1 MARTRTHSRRQLS
14 ALFFPVVFRLSSLS
28 MVSSTSTNSFYLSS
42 GYYIQTAD
50 NSFYKAII
58 SDGVSPS
65 NSTLIDNLSTGSI
78 VQLSTPPSNAS
89 IILGHDSIIYA
100 FYGTC
105 GSTIEVA
112 TFDNRS
118 NAWASL
124 SVTNGPSYRAG
135 SVLFRDTT
143 SLSLIYSFG
152 GYCSDFST
160 NSVEYYNTLS
170 AFDLDTYKFR
180 EPSNA
185 NPPVALRDASAITT
199 DQATILF
206 GGRAAGG
213 WIGMNQLAIWEASSW
228 SYKTVQNSTSVD
240 SRTDPVL
247 AMNEAG
253 TKVVISGGFVDG
265 RDAAPTLLLLELSDG
280 DGAWSWVTPNVD
292 HYPTLQGAVMLPGD
306 IMLGITSDTEPEI
319 VLLNISSWTYL
330 SNYTQS
336 VMTAATATS
345 QSSSSSHDQLSSGS
359 ITAISTSSAI
369 AAIVLLVTI
378 FAFVYKRRRR
388 SRPLGPLTPESNQGI
403 FLSSSSYNRELSESD
418 GACDVGSVNT
428 WKERR
433 KSWIKKY
440 SDIFGPLNSDD
451 TNRSAHADPT
461 ADTSLH
467 SAVSAPGGG
476 LTFDDD
482 SSINKNSE
490 SSFFGIGRRSLRS
503 FKSLRRSSKWTN
515 GSKLTGD
522 SRSTGDHRNGGPQGF
537 RRRSSGAH
545 SLGLGL
551 ISADGGEESP
561 KTEVENDD
569 DIYELFKDREVQVL
583 VSTTR
588 RGKLRI
594 TNPDDDV
601 GESDTKN
608 TSNEKSDSSLS
619 RLNST
624 SSKTRWLVGNDEIEG
639 KNFPL

>member
-1 MARTRTHSRRQLS
+1 MARTRTLPRRQLS
-14 ALFFPVVFRLSSLS
+14 ALVFVVVLRLSSLS
-28 MVSSTSTNSFYLSS
+28 RVSSTSTNSFHLSS
-42 GYYIQTAD
+42 DYYIQTTD

-65 NSTLIDNLSTGSI
+65 SSTLIDNLSKGSI

-89 IILGHDSIIYA
+89 IILGHDNIIYA

-105 GSTIEVA
+105 GSTVQVA
-112 TFDNRS
+112 TFDNQS
-118 NAWASL
+118 NAWTNLA
-124 SVTNGPSYRAG
+124 VANGPSYRAG

-152 GYCSDFST
+152 GYCGDSST
-160 NSVEYYNTLS
+160 NAIEYYNTLF
-170 AFDLDTYKFR
+170 AFDVDMYKFTV
-180 EPSNA
+180 PSNA
-185 NPPVALRDASAITT
+185 SPPVALRDASAITT

-240 SRTDPVL
+240 SRTDPIL

-253 TKVVISGGFVDG
+253 TKVVISGGLVDG
-265 RDAAPTLLLLELSDG
+265 RDATPTLLLLELLDG
-280 DGAWSWVTPNVD
+280 DGAWSWVTPNVN
-292 HYPTLQGAVMLPGD
+292 HYPTLQGAVTLPGD
-306 IMLGITSDTEPEI
+306 IMLGITSGTDPEI

-330 SNYTQS
+330 SSYTQS
-336 VMTAATATS
+336 VIMTAATATS

-359 ITAISTSSAI
+359 IAAISTSSAI

-403 FLSSSSYNRELSESD
+403 FLTPSGHSRKFSESD
-418 GACDVGSVNT
+418 GASDVGSVNT

-440 SDIFGPLNSDD
+440 SDIFGPLNNDD
-451 TNRSAHADPT
+451 TNRSALADPT
-461 ADTSLH
+461 VNTSLH

-476 LTFDDD
+476 LTNGDD
-482 SSINKNSE
+482 SDVDKNSE
-490 SSFFGIGRRSLRS
+490 STFFGIGRRSLRS
-503 FKSLRRSSKWTN
+503 FKSLGQSSKWTN
-515 GSKLTGD
+515 GSQLTGD
-522 SRSTGDHRNGGPQGF
+522 SRDRRSVAPQKF
-537 RRRSSGAH
+537 RRRSNGAH
-545 SLGLGL
+545 LIGLGL
-551 ISADGGEESP
+551 ISADGGEKSP
-561 KTEVENDD
+561 KTDVEKDD

-594 TNPDDDV
+594 TNPDDDIS
-601 GESDTKN
+601 ESDTKN
-608 TSNEKSDSSLS
+608 AEEKSDSSLS

-624 SSKTRWLVGNDEIEG
+624 SSKTRWLVGNEEMEKMKG
-639 KNFPL
+639 NEF

>member
-1 MARTRTHSRRQLS
+1 MVRTRPHPRRQLS
-14 ALFFPVVFRLSSLS
+14 VLVLAVVLRLSSLPR
-28 MVSSTSTNSFYLSS
+28 VSSSSTNSFHLSS
-42 GYYIQTAD
+42 GGYYIQTTD

-65 NSTLIDNLSTGSI
+65 NSTLIDNLSDGSI
-78 VQLSTPPSNAS
+78 VQLSTPPSNSS
-89 IILGHDSIIYA
+89 IILGHDNIIYA

-105 GSTIEVA
+105 GSTIQVA
-112 TFDNRS
+112 TFDNQS
-118 NAWASL
+118 NAWTNL

-135 SVLFRDTT
+135 SVLFRDTS

-152 GYCSDFST
+152 GYCSDSST
-160 NSVEYYNTLS
+160 NSIEYYNTLS
-170 AFDLDTYKFR
+170 AFDLDTYKFT

-206 GGRAAGG
+206 GGRAAAG

-240 SRTDPVL
+240 SRTDPILV
-247 AMNEAG
+247 MNEAG

-265 RDAAPTLLLLELSDG
+265 RDADPTLLVLELSDG
-280 DGAWSWVTPNVD
+280 DGAWSWVTPNRNNF
-292 HYPTLQGAVMLPGD
+292 PTLQGAVMLPGD
-306 IMLGITSDTEPEI
+306 IMLGITTDAEPEA
-319 VLLNISSWTYL
+319 VLLNVSSWTYL
-330 SNYTQS
+330 SSVTQS
-336 VMTAATATS
+336 VMTATTATS

-359 ITAISTSSAI
+359 IAAISTSTTI
-369 AAIVLLVTI
+369 AAIVLLFTI

-388 SRPLGPLTPESNQGI
+388 SRPLGPLTPESNQGF
-403 FLSSSSYNRELSESD
+403 FLMPSSYNRKLSASD
-418 GACDVGSVNT
+418 GASDMGSVNT
-428 WKERR
+428 WRERR

-440 SDIFGPLNSDD
+440 SDIFGPLNNDD
-451 TNRSAHADPT
+451 TNGSALADPP

-467 SAVSAPGGG
+467 SAVSAPGNG
-476 LTFDDD
+476 LTFGDD
-482 SSINKNSE
+482 SGLDKNSE
-490 SSFFGIGRRSLRS
+490 STFFGIGRRSLRS

-515 GSKLTGD
+515 GPKLTSD
-522 SRSTGDHRNGGPQGF
+522 SRSTGDRRTGGPQGF

-545 SLGLGL
+545 SLGLGV
-551 ISADGGEESP
+551 ISADGGDEPP

-601 GESDTKN
+601 SESDTIN
-608 TSNEKSDSSLS
+608 TKEKSDSSLS
-619 RLNST
+619 RLNPT
-624 SSKTRWLVGNDEIEG
+624 SSKTRWLVGNEEMEG